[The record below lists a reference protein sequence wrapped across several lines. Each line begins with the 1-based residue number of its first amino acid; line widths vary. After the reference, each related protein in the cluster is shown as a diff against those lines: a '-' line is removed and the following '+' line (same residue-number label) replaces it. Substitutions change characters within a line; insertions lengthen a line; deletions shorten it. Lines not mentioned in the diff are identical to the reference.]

1 MLMTMP
7 IPLSRVARA
16 LAFGMAVFAP
26 AQAFAQTVTV
36 FAAASLTTALTEI
49 ETGFEAATGHDLVL
63 SLAGSS
69 ALAQQIR
76 QGAPADIFIS
86 ASTDW
91 MDLIAAEGLIEPGGR
106 FDLLG
111 NTLVLIAHGR
121 AAAPVEIGPG
131 FDLAARLGDGRLA
144 MALVDAVPAGI
155 YGKAALEHFGLWD
168 GVADRVA
175 QTDNVRAALALVALG
190 EAPYGIV
197 YATDANAA
205 DNVTIIATFPPE
217 SHPAIVYPLADLV
230 GRDTPA
236 EAAFIAYLRGDEA
249 RAAFARQGF
258 TLLDR

>member
-1 MLMTMP
+1 MLMTKP
-7 IPLSRVARA
+7 FQLSRHARA
-16 LAFGMAVFAP
+16 LALGIAVFAP
-26 AQAFAQTVTV
+26 APALSETVTV
-36 FAAASLTTALTEI
+36 FAAASLTTALAEI
-49 ETGFEAATGHDLVL
+49 EADFEAATGHDLVV

-121 AAAPVEIGPG
+121 AAPTVAITPDFALSGLI
-131 FDLAARLGDGRLA
+131 GDGRLA

-155 YGKAALEHFGLWD
+155 YGKAALDHFGLW
-168 GVADRVA
+168 GGIADRVA

-205 DNVTIIATFPPE
+205 ENVTIIATFPPE
-217 SHPAIVYPLADLV
+217 SHPAIVYPLARLA
-230 GRDTPA
+230 GRDGTGV
-236 EAAFIAYLRGDEA
+236 AALVAYLQGDAA
-249 RAAFARQGF
+249 RAAFVRQGF
-258 TLLDR
+258 AVLDD